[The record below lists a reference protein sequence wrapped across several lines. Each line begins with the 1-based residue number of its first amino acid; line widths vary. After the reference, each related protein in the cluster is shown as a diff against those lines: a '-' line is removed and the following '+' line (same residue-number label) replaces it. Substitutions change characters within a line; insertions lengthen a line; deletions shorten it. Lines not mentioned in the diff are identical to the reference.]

1 MAEKLLLLQWCK
13 NYSTGILLKAWLE
26 VFLHITEFYP
36 TLNLPGPWLFFWLKG
51 SKNYVHSTMKFSLCL
66 RNHSTKSLKYKMLPS
81 SHLYK
86 IQLCISFKIWDRFFF
101 LFVCFGFVWGGGC
114 CCCFWGFFFGLV
126 FISTGTKNFKSLHTI
141 TYKVSL
147 PALLPLHSILAPKII
162 CSFYF
167 PCSTEDYNGI
177 KHVSSYLRENLDLLD
192 KGSCAALF
200 SMLFFTALSH
210 QG

>member
-1 MAEKLLLLQWCK
+1 MFTLPWSFLYALEIAALNPWNTKCCHLHTYTK
-13 NYSTGILLKAWLE
+13 YSFA
-26 VFLHITEFYP
+26 FP
-36 TLNLPGPWLFFWLKG
+36 
-51 SKNYVHSTMKFSLCL
+51 SKFEAG
-66 RNHSTKSLKYKMLPS
+66 
-81 SHLYK
+81 
-86 IQLCISFKIWDRFFF
+86 FFF
-101 LFVCFGFVWGGGC
+101 RLFVLGLFGGEGVVVVFEG
-114 CCCFWGFFFGLV
+114 FFGLV

-141 TYKVSL
+141 TFKVSL

-177 KHVSSYLRENLDLLD
+177 KHVSSYLTENLDLLD

-200 SMLFFTALSH
+200 SMLFFMAVSH